1 VGDRAEVFM
10 TPELLGRIEGEAM
23 AQLTNTAKQPGIRR
37 TLLMPDGHVGY
48 GCPVG
53 TVAIAEDWIYPP
65 LAGFDIGC
73 FTADTLVPTVD
84 GRSYPI
90 GKLAEA
96 GQDIL
101 VYALDE
107 DHRIVVAHA
116 TARKTRTNAPLVR
129 VMLDHEREIVCTPD
143 HEFMLRDGTY
153 RQAQDL
159 VPGTSLMP
167 FSLERDRERYMCVRH
182 PASVHRER
190 VHWLMA
196 RQGLLGP
203 IPSFEGQRTIIHHR
217 NFTPWDNRP
226 DNLDFLGAGEHAVY
240 HKSMRE
246 RYAHFQSEAFE
257 RARVAALARKA
268 QTPAGHAY
276 FAERGTKNILAYMTN
291 HPEQYRAAVAGNG
304 ERGQPYLRAYNL
316 SDKGGAK
323 SSEIAHRTHR
333 CETCGEVIAGGG
345 FGIHNHRRRVHG
357 YNHKVVSVER
367 LSHREDVY
375 CLTVPGYGN
384 FALDAGV
391 FVHNCG
397 MQVVTSALDAD
408 AISQHDLQE
417 LMADISKHIA
427 MGTGQG
433 FGLVTDD
440 ELERYLA
447 GGIGAMIPDGYATA
461 DDITRTEEPCLQP
474 TGRQYI
480 SHKAFQR
487 GMKTA
492 GSLGGGNH
500 FLEGQRVRVVD
511 ADLCQTWGLCEG
523 QFVFQ
528 IHCGSR
534 GLGHQVGDEYLKVA
548 MEYMKAH
555 DIPIVHRE
563 LVGMPLDS
571 PQGQAYL
578 AAMYTAAN
586 FSTINRQLI
595 MHHLR
600 AGFRRVFRVGHKKS
614 DLRLGLL
621 YNTPH
626 NVTRAETL
634 TDSTVGIVH
643 RKGATRACPAGH
655 PRTPPAYK
663 ETGHPVLIPSAM
675 GMPSYILVGLP
686 GGAVSEYSVNH
697 GAGRQLSRAQAK
709 KTLAN
714 EEVLRALGNVRLN
727 QQVRAVI
734 DEAPQ
739 AYKPIDLIIEAVEQA
754 GLARVVARLE
764 PLFCMKGTG

>member
-1 VGDRAEVFM
+1 MCSKKAAPPNPAAAPESPGATATPEPVGPAHYKVGDRAEIFM
-10 TPELLGRIEGEAM
+10 TSELLSRIEGEAM

-37 TLLMPDGHVGY
+37 VLLMPDGHVGY

-53 TVAIAEDWIYPP
+53 TVAIAQDWIYPP

-73 FTADTLVPTVD
+73 
-84 GRSYPI
+84 
-90 GKLAEA
+90 
-96 GQDIL
+96 
-101 VYALDE
+101 
-107 DHRIVVAHA
+107 
-116 TARKTRTNAPLVR
+116 
-129 VMLDHEREIVCTPD
+129 
-143 HEFMLRDGTY
+143 
-153 RQAQDL
+153 
-159 VPGTSLMP
+159 
-167 FSLERDRERYMCVRH
+167 
-182 PASVHRER
+182 
-190 VHWLMA
+190 
-196 RQGLLGP
+196 
-203 IPSFEGQRTIIHHR
+203 
-217 NFTPWDNRP
+217 
-226 DNLDFLGAGEHAVY
+226 
-240 HKSMRE
+240 
-246 RYAHFQSEAFE
+246 
-257 RARVAALARKA
+257 
-268 QTPAGHAY
+268 
-276 FAERGTKNILAYMTN
+276 
-291 HPEQYRAAVAGNG
+291 
-304 ERGQPYLRAYNL
+304 
-316 SDKGGAK
+316 
-323 SSEIAHRTHR
+323 
-333 CETCGEVIAGGG
+333 
-345 FGIHNHRRRVHG
+345 
-357 YNHKVVSVER
+357 
-367 LSHREDVY
+367 
-375 CLTVPGYGN
+375 
-384 FALDAGV
+384 
-391 FVHNCG
+391 G
-397 MQVVTSALDAD
+397 MQVVTSALEAD
-408 AISQHDLQE
+408 AISQRDLQE

-427 MGTGQG
+427 IGTGQG
-433 FGLVTDD
+433 FGLVSAD

-447 GGIGAMIPDGYATA
+447 GGIPAMIPDGYAMP
-461 DDITRTEEPCLQP
+461 DDVTRTEEPCLQP

-480 SHKAFQR
+480 SKKAFER
-487 GMKTA
+487 GIKTA
-492 GSLGGGNH
+492 SSLGGGNH

-511 ADLCQTWGLCEG
+511 ADLCQKWGLREG

-548 MEYMKAH
+548 MEYMKTH

-600 AGFRRVFRVGHKKS
+600 EGFRRVFRVGHKKS

-634 TDSTVGIVH
+634 TDGTVGIVH

-686 GGAVSEYSVNH
+686 GGAASEYSVNH

-714 EEVLRALGNVRLN
+714 EEVLRALGTVRLN

>member
-1 VGDRAEVFM
+1 M
-10 TPELLGRIEGEAM
+10 TPELLGRIEGEVM

-90 GKLAEA
+90 GELAEA

-129 VMLDHEREIVCTPD
+129 VMLDNEREIVCTPD

-159 VPGTSLMP
+159 VPGISLMP
-167 FSLERDRERYMCVRH
+167 FSLERDQVGYMCVR
-182 PASVHRER
+182 PPEPGNQEP
-190 VHWLMA
+190 L
-196 RQGLLGP
+196 
-203 IPSFEGQRTIIHHR
+203 
-217 NFTPWDNRP
+217 
-226 DNLDFLGAGEHAVY
+226 HA
-240 HKSMRE
+240 
-246 RYAHFQSEAFE
+246 
-257 RARVAALARKA
+257 
-268 QTPAGHAY
+268 
-276 FAERGTKNILAYMTN
+276 
-291 HPEQYRAAVAGNG
+291 
-304 ERGQPYLRAYNL
+304 
-316 SDKGGAK
+316 
-323 SSEIAHRTHR
+323 
-333 CETCGEVIAGGG
+333 
-345 FGIHNHRRRVHG
+345 

-384 FALDAGV
+384 FALDAGG

-397 MQVVTSALDAD
+397 MQVVTSALEAD
-408 AISQHDLQE
+408 AISQRDLQE

-433 FGLVTDD
+433 FGLVGAN

-447 GGIGAMIPDGYATA
+447 GGILAMIPDGYAMP
-461 DDITRTEEPCLQP
+461 DDVTRTEEPCLQP
-474 TGRQYI
+474 TGRQYV
-480 SHKAFQR
+480 SHRAFER

-500 FLEGQRVRVVD
+500 FLEGQHVRVVD
-511 ADLCQTWGLCEG
+511 ADLCQKWDLREG

-548 MEYMKAH
+548 MAYMKAH

-571 PQGQAYL
+571 PEGQAYL

-600 AGFRRVFRVGHKKS
+600 EGFRRVFRVGHKKS

-634 TDSTVGIVH
+634 TDGTVGIVH

-655 PRTPPAYK
+655 PRTPPAYM

-714 EEVLRALGNVRLN
+714 AEVLRALGNVRLN

-764 PLFCMKGTG
+764 PLFCMKGVN

>member
-1 VGDRAEVFM
+1 VTPARELVGPAHYKVGDRAEVFM
-10 TPELLGRIEGEAM
+10 TPELLGRIEGEAL

-37 TLLMPDGHVGY
+37 VLLMPDGHVGY

-53 TVAIAEDWIYPP
+53 TVAITEDWIYPP

-73 FTADTLVPTVD
+73 FTADTPVPTGD
-84 GRSYPI
+84 GQSHPL
-90 GKLAEA
+90 GELAEA

-101 VYALDE
+101 AYALRD
-107 DHRIVVAHA
+107 DRRVVVARA
-116 TARKTRTNAPLVR
+116 TARKTRANAPLVR
-129 VMLDHEREIVCTPD
+129 VTLDNEREIVCTPD

-153 RQAQDL
+153 RRAQDL

-167 FSLERDRERYMCVRH
+167 FSLERDQEGYACVRH
-182 PASVHRER
+182 PGPGNRQRAR
-190 VHWLMA
+190 WLMA
-196 RQGLLGP
+196 RQGLRGP
-203 IPSFEGQRTIIHHR
+203 IPSFQG
-217 NFTPWDNRP
+217 
-226 DNLDFLGAGEHAVY
+226 
-240 HKSMRE
+240 HK
-246 RYAHFQSEAFE
+246 
-257 RARVAALARKA
+257 
-268 QTPAGHAY
+268 
-276 FAERGTKNILAYMTN
+276 
-291 HPEQYRAAVAGNG
+291 
-304 ERGQPYLRAYNL
+304 
-316 SDKGGAK
+316 
-323 SSEIAHRTHR
+323 
-333 CETCGEVIAGGG
+333 
-345 FGIHNHRRRVHG
+345 
-357 YNHKVVSVER
+357 YNHKVVTVER

-397 MQVVTSALDAD
+397 MQVVTSALEAE
-408 AISQHDLQE
+408 AISQRDLQE

-433 FGLVTDD
+433 FGLLSGD

-447 GGIGAMIPDGYATA
+447 GGIPAMIPDGYAMP
-461 DDITRTEEPCLQP
+461 DDVTRTEEPCLQP

-480 SHKAFQR
+480 SKKAFER
-487 GMKTA
+487 GIKTA

-511 ADLCQTWGLCEG
+511 ADLCEKWGLREG

-548 MEYMKAH
+548 MAYMKAH
-555 DIPIVHRE
+555 NIPIVHRE

-571 PQGQAYL
+571 PDGQAYL

-600 AGFRRVFRVGHKKS
+600 EGFRRVLRVGHKKS

-634 TDSTVGIVH
+634 TDGTVGIVH
-643 RKGATRACPAGH
+643 RKGATRARPAGH

-686 GGAVSEYSVNH
+686 GGAASEYSVNH

-714 EEVLRALGNVRLN
+714 EEVMRALGNVRLN

-764 PLFCMKGTG
+764 PLFCMKGVG

>member
-1 VGDRAEVFM
+1 
-10 TPELLGRIEGEAM
+10 
-23 AQLTNTAKQPGIRR
+23 
-37 TLLMPDGHVGY
+37 
-48 GCPVG
+48 
-53 TVAIAEDWIYPP
+53 
-65 LAGFDIGC
+65 
-73 FTADTLVPTVD
+73 
-84 GRSYPI
+84 
-90 GKLAEA
+90 
-96 GQDIL
+96 
-101 VYALDE
+101 
-107 DHRIVVAHA
+107 
-116 TARKTRTNAPLVR
+116 
-129 VMLDHEREIVCTPD
+129 
-143 HEFMLRDGTY
+143 
-153 RQAQDL
+153 
-159 VPGTSLMP
+159 
-167 FSLERDRERYMCVRH
+167 
-182 PASVHRER
+182 
-190 VHWLMA
+190 
-196 RQGLLGP
+196 
-203 IPSFEGQRTIIHHR
+203 
-217 NFTPWDNRP
+217 
-226 DNLDFLGAGEHAVY
+226 
-240 HKSMRE
+240 
-246 RYAHFQSEAFE
+246 
-257 RARVAALARKA
+257 
-268 QTPAGHAY
+268 
-276 FAERGTKNILAYMTN
+276 
-291 HPEQYRAAVAGNG
+291 
-304 ERGQPYLRAYNL
+304 
-316 SDKGGAK
+316 
-323 SSEIAHRTHR
+323 
-333 CETCGEVIAGGG
+333 
-345 FGIHNHRRRVHG
+345 
-357 YNHKVVSVER
+357 
-367 LSHREDVY
+367 
-375 CLTVPGYGN
+375 
-384 FALDAGV
+384 
-391 FVHNCG
+391 
-397 MQVVTSALDAD
+397 VTSALEAD
-408 AISQHDLQE
+408 AISQRDLQE

-447 GGIGAMIPDGYATA
+447 GGIPAMIPDGYAA
-461 DDITRTEEPCLQP
+461 PDDATRTEEPCLQP
-474 TGRQYI
+474 TGRQYV
-480 SHKAFQR
+480 SHRAFQR

-511 ADLCQTWGLCEG
+511 ADLCQTWGLREG

-555 DIPIVHRE
+555 SIPIVHRE

-571 PQGQAYL
+571 PEGQAYL

-600 AGFRRVFRVGHKKS
+600 EGFRRVFRVGHKKS
-614 DLRLGLL
+614 TLRLGLL

-634 TDSTVGIVH
+634 TDGTTGIVH

-714 EEVLRALGNVRLN
+714 AEVLRALGNVRLN

-739 AYKPIDLIIEAVEQA
+739 AYKPIDLIIAAVEQA